1 MELCRGTLQPS
12 PSMYVCMWVESPKEA
27 EHGYAEQAYI
37 KSSRGTTEMAG
48 WVGGLGL
55 LAG

>member
-1 MELCRGTLQPS
+1 MEICMPWYLAAKPQ
-12 PSMYVCMWVESPKEA
+12 YVCMCVESPREA
-27 EHGYAEQAYI
+27 ERGYAEQAYI

-48 WVGGLGL
+48 WMEGLGL